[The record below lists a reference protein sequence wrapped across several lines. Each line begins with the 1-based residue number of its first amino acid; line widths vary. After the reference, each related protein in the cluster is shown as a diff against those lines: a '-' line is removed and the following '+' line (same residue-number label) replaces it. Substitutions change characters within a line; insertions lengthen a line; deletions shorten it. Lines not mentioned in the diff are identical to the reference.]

1 MFVFCSQIQ
10 AMPAGM
16 DNLVLVSQD
25 VKQKTFSI
33 ANQGGGGV
41 DSSGKK
47 WKLGE
52 LEFEAQMRILDNAV
66 SVGRILFQNMANI
79 VLKGCD
85 CLSIDTF

>member
-1 MFVFCSQIQ
+1 
-10 AMPAGM
+10 MPAGV
-16 DNLVLVSQD
+16 DNLVLVSQE

-66 SVGRILFQNMANI
+66 SIERILCQNVAI
-79 VLKGCD
+79 
-85 CLSIDTF
+85 

>member
-1 MFVFCSQIQ
+1 
-10 AMPAGM
+10 MPAGV
-16 DNLVLVSQD
+16 DNLVLVSQE

-66 SVGRILFQNMANI
+66 SVKRILCQNVANI
-79 VLKGCD
+79 VLKCGD
-85 CLSIDTF
+85 CLSVHTF